1 MNARTPLLVA
11 LLALP
16 FSVQA
21 GDSIKQFA
29 EYTGM
34 SERKV
39 QMVIGPRTAFPEYR
53 ASYQRS
59 VTQFRAAVGEHN
71 FRRAM
76 NGESFVLE
84 RRSEAGE
91 QQRIA
96 VDAAPAAQPAD
107 PVRKERLTG
116 S

>member
-1 MNARTPLLVA
+1 MNARTPLFVA
-11 LLALP
+11 LFALP

-21 GDSIKQFA
+21 GDSIKQLA
-29 EYTGM
+29 EHTGM

-53 ASYQRS
+53 ASYQRAA
-59 VTQFRAAVGEHN
+59 TQFRAAVGEDN
-71 FRRAM
+71 FRRAL

-84 RRSEAGE
+84 RRTDSSP
-91 QQRIA
+91 QQRVA
-96 VDAAPAAQPAD
+96 VDAVPAAHPAD